1 MIEMLRKRTIENSGL
16 TMTSLGHCI
25 QLSNYILEKHDAF
38 ISYNT
43 LRRFFGVIAN
53 ETKPSALTLDILSRF
68 NGYKNYMHFSILFK
82 YDNQWKL
89 QNDIYEIMSHSDT
102 SIFIEEIEKKINKTS
117 DFVSILVQVVRELIL
132 EKRYNDVIGILSL
145 KQLQINNISYD
156 EAINIANGIG
166 NLLRTKNIEE
176 KTLIKL
182 LKVANY
188 RSLVF
193 SVFVDYSHLNG
204 YYSKQIKILKN
215 MKVEEDTMVFSKCIE
230 NLHLYLN
237 LKPIKYK
244 TFSVKNEFHPILKS
258 RVISQ
263 ELLKITQNTPLL
275 LESFYQEI
283 STSSLK
289 IEHFY
294 ELIVT
299 AMITKNKY
307 AMSFIIN
314 KIDRLKSD
322 VFLYQLR
329 HKQQY
334 LLMKALFLSATGS
347 KKSCLKIIEDF
358 NPNGVSESYKEFLNV
373 FYLITQYNVAE
384 NFEKEKLIASYA
396 ELAEKL
402 SYPLFDEEYIR
413 NYNFKD

>member
-1 MIEMLRKRTIENSGL
+1 MIEMLRKRTIENTGL
-16 TMTSLGHCI
+16 TMTSLGHCM
-25 QLSNYILEKHDAF
+25 QLSNYILEKHDTF

-68 NGYKNYMHFSILFK
+68 NGYKNYIHFSRLFK

-89 QNDIYEIMSHSDT
+89 QNDIYEIMNHSDT
-102 SIFIEEIEKKINKTS
+102 RIFIEEIEKKLNKTS
-117 DFVSILVQVVRELIL
+117 DFVSILVQVVRELLL
-132 EKRYNDVIGILSL
+132 EKRYDDVIGILSI
-145 KQLQINNISYD
+145 KQLEINNLSYD
-156 EAINIANGIG
+156 EAVNVANGIG
-166 NLLRTKNIEE
+166 SLIRTKNIEE

-182 LKVANY
+182 LNVANY

-193 SVFVDYSHLNG
+193 SVFVDYSNLNG
-204 YYSKQIKILKN
+204 YYSKQIKILKK
-215 MKVEEDTMVFSKCIE
+215 MKIEEDTMVFSKCIE

-237 LKPIKYK
+237 LKPIRHK

-258 RVISQ
+258 RIISQ
-263 ELLKITQNTPLL
+263 ELLKATKNTALI
-275 LESFYQEI
+275 LESFYQNI

-307 AMSFIIN
+307 AMSYIIHR
-314 KIDRLKSD
+314 IDGLKGEI
-322 VFLYQLR
+322 FLYQLR
-329 HKQQY
+329 HTQQY

-347 KKSCLKIIEDF
+347 KKSCKEIIEDF
-358 NPNGVSESYKEFLNV
+358 NPNGVAESYKEFLNV
-373 FYLITQYNVAE
+373 FYLSVLYNVAE
-384 NFEKEKLIASYA
+384 NFEKEKLIAEYSN
-396 ELAEKL
+396 LAEKL

-413 NYNFKD
+413 NYNFID